1 MKANE
6 KYNRELYERI
16 SKNSMLIS
24 MKQAEVNI
32 LEDEIEVLN
41 IHLLNDKALLDE
53 IVFKNENEN
62 EN

>member
-62 EN
+62 